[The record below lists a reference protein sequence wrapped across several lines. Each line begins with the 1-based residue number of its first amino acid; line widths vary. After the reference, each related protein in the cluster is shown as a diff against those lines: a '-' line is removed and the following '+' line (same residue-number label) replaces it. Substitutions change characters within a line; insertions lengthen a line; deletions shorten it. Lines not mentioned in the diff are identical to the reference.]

1 MRIILFVIIF
11 FTLSLSLNSQ
21 AKIQIKKIKNKNIE
35 LIKFQ
40 SPDRKF
46 PGKDDVVAQIHFPK
60 EIKKKI
66 PVIIFQHGSSRD
78 GMKFKRWGG
87 KTDEMGKRIA
97 KRGTEEG
104 YAVVLVDAFYKKGI
118 KPSNKRKFPQSI
130 FYAIKLK
137 NILSKDQRFDQNR
150 FFYAG
155 FSYGAAT
162 ALKLYSSRLN
172 KINPPWRAIAAAEPG
187 CNTVEYPVKVSF
199 PGLIIKGEESHYYLP
214 ACIYYHKL
222 IQKAGN
228 NVKLVTIPKVNHFFS
243 LNGVIG
249 KGVAVNGCTNNI
261 ALRYPDGSW
270 KFADGKSTNRREIT
284 KKCFTKESGVGKTR
298 EKLDEAVDLTL
309 NFFNNYKK

>member
-1 MRIILFVIIF
+1 MA
-11 FTLSLSLNSQ
+11 TLTISL
-21 AKIQIKKIKNKNIE
+21 
-35 LIKFQ
+35 
-40 SPDRKF
+40 
-46 PGKDDVVAQIHFPK
+46 GFPK
-60 EIKKKI
+60 EVKKKI
-66 PVIIFQHGSSRD
+66 FFIIFQHGSSRD
-78 GMKFKRWGG
+78 GMKFKKWGG

-104 YAVVLVDAFYKKGI
+104 YAVVLIDAFYKKGI
-118 KPSNKRKFPQSI
+118 DSNKRKFPQSI

-150 FFYAG
+150 FFYSG
-155 FSYGAAT
+155 FSHGAGA

-187 CNTVEYPVKVSF
+187 CNTVQYPVKVPF

-222 IQKAGN
+222 IQKVGN

-284 KKCFTKESGVGKTR
+284 KKCFTKESGVGKSR